1 MTMKR
6 AIIAAILAVSASNAW
21 AQSTPSF
28 SYGQVPTAGMWNGAF
43 ASKQDA
49 LNFVPLN
56 RAGGT
61 MLGRLTA
68 APSTV
73 NGAGINL
80 PPGTAPGLPNNG
92 DVWTTTAGLFARIN
106 SSTVGP
112 FTSVK
117 LPSFTTATLPTCNT
131 SYQDTMA
138 VASDATAPTY
148 RGALTGGGTVRIPV
162 YCDGVAWS
170 SH

>member
-6 AIIAAILAVSASNAW
+6 AIIAVILAASASNAW
-21 AQSTPSF
+21 AQSTPNF
-28 SYGQVPTAGMWNGAF
+28 SYGQVPTAGQWNGAF
-43 ASKQDA
+43 SAKH
-49 LNFVPLN
+49 
-56 RAGGT
+56 
-61 MLGRLTA
+61 
-68 APSTV
+68 
-73 NGAGINL
+73 
-80 PPGTAPGLPNNG
+80 
-92 DVWTTTAGLFARIN
+92 DVWTTMAGLFARIN